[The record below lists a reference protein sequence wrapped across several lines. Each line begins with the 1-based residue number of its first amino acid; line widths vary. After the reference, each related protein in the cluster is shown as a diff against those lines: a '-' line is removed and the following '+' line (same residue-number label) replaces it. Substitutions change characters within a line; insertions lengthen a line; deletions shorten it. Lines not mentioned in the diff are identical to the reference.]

1 MTPAENTPSPEERA
15 EAAAR
20 DLADRGR
27 PVTARAVREA
37 AGVRMVLA
45 AEVAKAWKEA
55 ENDDEGVPVPPVPED
70 VAARLTA
77 IWRDAYRAAVA
88 AVSPERDRLAQD
100 VGNLR
105 KEVEALTE
113 TVAEV
118 EEERDRLAVDL
129 ETARVAA
136 SEAGNRAEV
145 AERETR
151 EAEARATAVEAERD
165 RLADQVTALIERVPA
180 PQEGK
185 Q

>member
-88 AVSPERDRLAQD
+88 AVSPERVRLAQD